1 MTLLPTTKRVCP
13 SLSVFLSCHRIYT
26 QIGLFHACFLFWPC
40 FLAFAGGRKGD
51 WSAPQH
57 PARVRA
63 FHLTQCKVRCTV
75 SEGWGSVHSGILPMS
90 RFLLPG
96 ISTRCGRRRITGNA
110 SPAPPSVLLGEG
122 AGHAAQSQK
131 GLPTAVRPPTPSV
144 VHLPCGTT
152 LASQG
157 VLGFVFKE
165 PDCGGFLRTILRS
178 EALGKERTRQGG
190 RQ

>member
-1 MTLLPTTKRVCP
+1 MAGAHPNIPPECGHFISPSARCAARFQRVGVRGTAASFQCRDF
-13 SLSVFLSCHRIYT
+13 SCLGFLRGVEGKGSQVTPAQLHR
-26 QIGLFHACFLFWPC
+26 L
-40 FLAFAGGRKGD
+40 
-51 WSAPQH
+51 
-57 PARVRA
+57 
-63 FHLTQCKVRCTV
+63 
-75 SEGWGSVHSGILPMS
+75 
-90 RFLLPG
+90 
-96 ISTRCGRRRITGNA
+96 
-110 SPAPPSVLLGEG
+110 LLGEG